1 MTRSLTFRRLNEG
14 WNADPNAPDPHV
26 IDVLERLEVN
36 LLFEVNFL
44 FYKAFRP
51 FDLGILRFSGCRRWR
66 LGETNDTGWSRGQC
80 RYSKLAPDW
89 GEFYELVGHD
99 PLRDLP
105 DDWHEMAALDGTE
118 RHFLFYLRDETFECL
133 AVDWSFA
140 PHEKNALITR
150 LAGTEGP

>member
-1 MTRSLTFRRLNEG
+1 MLQRVQLCKLLCVFVARCDRIARLRGVYELFRPQRHPVDE
-14 WNADPNAPDPHV
+14 
-26 IDVLERLEVN
+26 IVN
-36 LLFEVNFL
+36 LYGL
-44 FYKAFRP
+44 P